1 MISPLRALLLLLM
14 VAGVPLDGDAQQ
26 RADSPRV
33 AFIATTSTVA
43 DMAGPHPKVACIR
56 RFVHGM
62 RELGYADGGNVALD
76 MRSLNG
82 RLEQI
87 GAVAR
92 DLVERKTD
100 VIVLP
105 TPRLVP
111 AVRRVSRKVPLV
123 ILVGAEI
130 EQSGLIRSLA
140 RPGGDLTGLSVD
152 AGVDQE
158 AKRLELLHEIR
169 AETRRVAYLA
179 SEELW
184 RSAYGKALVYSAKR
198 LGITLVHIP
207 TVSAKYTDAF
217 ADVSRARVD
226 ALLVAHGPVEYGH
239 RAQIGEFAAKSGLL
253 SSCAHGEAVESGCLV
268 SYGVDLPEVCG
279 RLAGHVERILKGV
292 NAGDL
297 PIELPTKFELVVNL
311 RTAKALGV
319 SVPPALLLRADRV
332 IE

>member
-1 MISPLRALLLLLM
+1 MTSLRRSLLLL
-14 VAGVPLDGDAQQ
+14 VTVGSVPLDGDAQQ
-26 RADSPRV
+26 RAASPRV
-33 AFIATTSTVA
+33 AFIATTSAVT
-43 DMAGPHPKVACIR
+43 DMTGANPRVACIR

-62 RELGYADGGNVALD
+62 RDLGYVDGGNIILD
-76 MRSLNG
+76 MRSLGG

-87 GAVAR
+87 GALAR
-92 DLVERKTD
+92 DLVDRQTD

-105 TPRLVP
+105 TPNLVP
-111 AVRRVSRKVPLV
+111 AVRKVSHKVPLV
-123 ILVGAEI
+123 VLVGAEI

-184 RSAYGKALVYSAKR
+184 RSTYGKALVHSAKR

-207 TVSAKYTDAF
+207 TASAKYTDAF
-217 ADVSRARVD
+217 AEVSRAGVD

-239 RAQIGEFAAKSGLL
+239 RAQIGEFAAKSGLP

-268 SYGVDLPEVCG
+268 SYGVDLPDVCG
-279 RLAGHVERILKGV
+279 RLAGHVDRILKGAS
-292 NAGDL
+292 AGDL
-297 PIELPTKFELVVNL
+297 PIELPTKFELVLNM
-311 RTAKALGV
+311 RTAKALGF
-319 SVPPALLLRADRV
+319 SIPPSLLLRADRV